1 MPPKLRRNPRHPR
14 EELSPSAVAFDGPFT
29 HEHIHTRG
37 IRLHAATAGDP
48 ANPLIVLLHGSF
60 SGWFDFREVIAPLA
74 AAGFHVAAVDMRGF
88 GMSDKPP
95 TSFGYDI
102 RNATGDV
109 SGLIRALGHGSA
121 IVIGSDTGG
130 TVAWTLAANQP
141 QRVRALV
148 AVASVHPTDL
158 RRGVASR
165 PWRFPGLLSRNLLA
179 RLPAVGVKALRRWT
193 PVFYRRQLRL
203 NTTADFHRSPEF
215 ATELATR
222 LDSARIGNVGPAIMH
237 NNRLLL
243 SAVPLAWLRTKVT
256 APTLLLYQRQGAW
269 KHLLERAKTRVAPDT
284 PVEQVTVPGTRNLPH
299 LENPTAFVAAV
310 LGFLRAV
317 GEPVDPTAD

>member
-1 MPPKLRRNPRHPR
+1 MPPELRRSPRASR

-60 SGWFDFREVIAPLA
+60 SGWFDFRQVIAPLA
-74 AAGFHVAAVDMRGF
+74 EAGFHVAAVDTRGF

-95 TSFGYDI
+95 TSFGHDI
-102 RNATGDV
+102 RNATGDI

-141 QRVRALV
+141 HRVRALV
-148 AVASVHPTDL
+148 AVASAHPTDL
-158 RRGVASR
+158 RRCVASR
-165 PWRFPGLLSRNLLA
+165 PWFFPWLLVRALLV
-179 RLPAVGVKALRRWT
+179 RLPSVGVKALRRWI
-193 PVFYRRQLRL
+193 PVLYRHQLRL
-203 NTTADFHRSPEF
+203 NTTADFHRRPEF
-215 ATELATR
+215 ATELAAR
-222 LDSARIGNVGPAIMH
+222 LDGTRIGNVGSAIVH

-243 SAVPLAWLRTKVT
+243 GAVPRAWLRTKVT
-256 APTLLLYQRQGAW
+256 APTLLLYQRQGGW
-269 KHLLERAKTRVAPDT
+269 KHLLDRARARVAT
-284 PVEQVTVPGTRNLPH
+284 GTTVEQVTVPGTRNLPH
-299 LENPTAFVAAV
+299 LENPAGFVTAV
-310 LGFLRAV
+310 LDFLAAV
-317 GEPVDPTAD
+317 GEPVAPRR